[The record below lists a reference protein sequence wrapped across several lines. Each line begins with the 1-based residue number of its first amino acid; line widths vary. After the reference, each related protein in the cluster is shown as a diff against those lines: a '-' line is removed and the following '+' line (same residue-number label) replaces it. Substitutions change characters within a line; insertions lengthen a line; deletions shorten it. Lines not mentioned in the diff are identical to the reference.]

1 MEKSKKM
8 ILLVIGVSILLI
20 SVSSM
25 SASVQTLDKKYKENK
40 TEVIIEDLI
49 TGTKNKFYLEKDIVL
64 EILDFKLE
72 KITPQTFT
80 LKTIEKI
87 DVMKNA
93 DLIDEK
99 TANYITNFFIRKQN
113 SLDNRNLK
121 PAPLYD
127 LVNLFSGVSFM
138 VKGERTFKSLDLP
151 VGTFPFINS
160 NITALFSIFSSFDGD
175 GFIFTLGTLGLK
187 YLYDFNMDLYPFP
200 YFPGIKGSVIGF
212 SGVFVKMVIGEDYEE
227 EYRGTY
233 FIGMGMNFGALW
245 SNK

>member
-8 ILLVIGVSILLI
+8 IIFVIGVCILLV
-20 SVSSM
+20 SVSSL
-25 SASVQTLDKKYKENK
+25 STSVQSINNITKENK
-40 TEVIIEDLI
+40 TQVTIEDFI
-49 TGTKNKFYLEKDIVL
+49 TGTKKDFFVDKDIAL
-64 EILDFKLE
+64 EILDFELE

-80 LKTIEKI
+80 SKTVEKI
-87 DVMKNA
+87 DVMKKA

-99 TANYITNFFIRKQN
+99 TANILTTFFIKKQN
-113 SLDNRNLK
+113 SLDNRNSK

-127 LVNLFSGVSFM
+127 LVNVFSGVSFM
-138 VKGERTFKSLDLP
+138 VKGERTFASLDFP

-160 NITALFSIFSSFDGD
+160 NITALFSILSSFDGD
-175 GFIFTLGTLGLK
+175 GFIFTLGTLGFK
-187 YLYDFNMDLYPFP
+187 YLYDYKRDAYPFP

-212 SGVFVKMVIGEDYEE
+212 SGVFIKMVISEDFDE
-227 EYRGTY
+227 EYRGTF